1 MYFVLRLLAH
11 TVLIKSLYCTHI
23 RFIQLLPISLYSVIY
38 FTTELVYRCYYCS
51 RTCTKTRAY
60 VVDTCGGCGSFQTQG
75 SGAQRLAL
83 ILANGPIDDGVV
95 SSALSPPSEDSV
107 IDYDG
112 MLFEGNAGSKA
123 FPSEARINVEIRKDD
138 DDDGDSEPTYTVYMA
153 SSDGMGCTSK
163 AKVINGGLQLEKSA
177 LYGCGW
183 STIDP
188 LVTIPQPYKLLLLDD
203 GIGATYQTQGFDIYL
218 SMGDSR
224 TGSGDMVGDDVYL
237 KALYDERSSA
247 DTGGRR
253 GTIHAAGLLSMVLVA
268 LATCYV

>member
-1 MYFVLRLLAH
+1 
-11 TVLIKSLYCTHI
+11 
-23 RFIQLLPISLYSVIY
+23 
-38 FTTELVYRCYYCS
+38 VYRCYYCS

-83 ILANGPIDDGVV
+83 ILANGPIDDDVV

-112 MLFEGNAGSKA
+112 MFFEGNAGSKA
-123 FPSEARINVEIRKDD
+123 FPSEARINVEIRKNDD
-138 DDDGDSEPTYTVYMA
+138 DDDDDDDGDGDSEPTYTVYMA

-163 AKVINGGLQLEKSA
+163 AKVINGGLQLENGA

-237 KALYDERSSA
+237 KALYDDRSSA

-253 GTIHAAGLLSMVLVA
+253 GTIRAAGLLSMVLVA